1 MYGLETNRVR
11 HFFSPI
17 GRLLGLDKLHSLFT
31 DVFYGKS
38 KERVYSNKSLYLVW
52 KFIIPILMSL
62 PMVQLCCIMKL
73 LKTSNCDS
81 RRPCFIKEL
90 K

>member
-1 MYGLETNRVR
+1 MDGVETNRVR

-17 GRLLGLDKLHSLFT
+17 GRLLGLDKLHSLFIV
-31 DVFYGKS
+31 VFYGKS
-38 KERVYSNKSLYLVW
+38 KERVHSNKLLYLVW

-62 PMVQLCCIMKL
+62 LMLYMKL
-73 LKTSNCDS
+73 LKICNCDS
-81 RRPCFIKEL
+81 GRPCFIEEL